1 MKWLPKSRSVRLP
14 RICAIGCEEDRG
26 KMFLFPGSTRIMR
39 SQWRRSTRRA
49 TAELR
54 REVRCSAALLTG
66 RKQNSRHQQDGSN
79 HNRAIGNVERRP
91 MMIADV
97 EIQKV
102 SHRSLPQP
110 VPEIAECSAQN
121 QAERNGNQ
129 VQSVSAF
136 PEQIANHRARRNRKA
151 DQTCFAPG
159 RAGISKDAEC
169 CARVLPMRELE
180 QTWNNGNLMRHGN
193 TADDQQLRDAIQQ
206 NHCCRNQSL
215 IFAHCLKV
223 SCGRKISSS
232 LPKSQNALA
241 PASPETGCSLL

>member
-1 MKWLPKSRSVRLP
+1 MKWLPKSRSVRSP
-14 RICAIGCEEDRG
+14 RICAIGCGEDRG

-39 SQWRRSTRRA
+39 SQSPPLNFRRA
-49 TAELR
+49 TAEAQPLF
-54 REVRCSAALLTG
+54 SPG
-66 RKQNSRHQQDGSN
+66 ISKNSRHQQDGSN
-79 HNRAIGNVERRP
+79 HNRAVGKVERRP

-129 VQSVSAF
+129 AQSVSAF
-136 PEQIANHRARRNRKA
+136 PEQIANHRACHNRKA
-151 DQTCFAPG
+151 DQTCCAPG

-169 CARVLPMRELE
+169 CARVLPMREPE
-180 QTWNNGNLMRHGN
+180 QTWNNGNLMRHRN
-193 TADDQQLRDAIQQ
+193 TTDDQQLRDAVQQ
-206 NHCCRNQSL
+206 NHCCGNQDL
-215 IFAHCLKV
+215 IFSHCLKV